1 MITHAKDYAE
11 KHRSTEQ
18 DRDNIEYEVNYVVF
32 YNVVVA
38 MSTFFGAELCV
49 TVLLTEVSCC

>member
-32 YNVVVA
+32 LNVVVKLA
-38 MSTFFGAELCV
+38 G
-49 TVLLTEVSCC
+49 